1 MFIINLKYTGTIEAI
16 DQHLIAH
23 RDFLESNYQKG
34 LLLASG
40 PQNPRT
46 GGIIIAL
53 GNDRKMVETMIQQ
66 DPFFTEKLA
75 EYTITEFTP
84 VKYRAE
90 IKNLVI

>member
-1 MFIINLKYTGTIEAI
+1 MFIINVKYTGTIEAI

-53 GNDRKMVETMIQQ
+53 GNDRQAVETMIQH

-75 EYTITEFTP
+75 EYAITEFTP